1 MRRTALVAAVLLATL
16 TGCGD
21 GGASGSSPEASPT
34 ASDELAR
41 HDGRPC
47 PTQLPAEEGR
57 ATEPA
62 SGVPELPAFTRAWVC
77 RYQVETWTLA
87 GEPLEVPHAALAEVE
102 TALGALA
109 PAPAD
114 QMCTMD
120 LGPRYLLVLSDG
132 RDLTGI
138 VVDAYG
144 CRDVRL
150 TDDPHSTPAGR
161 SMAPGVPAGVFTA
174 PGLLDKLVEIA
185 GPA

>member
-1 MRRTALVAAVLLATL
+1 MRRTALVAAALLAAL

-21 GGASGSSPEASPT
+21 GGSSGSSPEPT
-34 ASDELAR
+34 PIAADELAR

-47 PTQLPAEEGR
+47 PAQLPSEDGP
-57 ATEPA
+57 ATGPA
-62 SGVPELPAFTRAWVC
+62 PGLPDLPGFDRAWVC

-87 GEPLEVPHAALAEVE
+87 GEPHEVPHADLGELEA
-102 TALGALA
+102 ALGGLA
-109 PAPAD
+109 PAPAA

-120 LGPRYLLVLSDG
+120 LGPRYLLVVSDG

-138 VVDAYG
+138 QVDAYG

-150 TDDPHSTPAGR
+150 TDEPHTTPAGR
-161 SMAPGVPAGVFTA
+161 SQARGIPQGVFTA
-174 PGLLDKLVEIA
+174 PGLLDELVGIA